1 MDIVK
6 ALDLLQDGQTLTLER
21 DAVYSV
27 WQGDCPL
34 RSGYY
39 FSNMAS
45 REENPYGEHRAALYL
60 KGKKNVT
67 IDGNGATL
75 LIHGVV
81 TPLLFDGCEGIT
93 VKNLTIDYARPTMSE
108 FVVERKEGD
117 GYVLYI
123 HEEFFFEVDD
133 NRLLWIGEKGED
145 GAPLWS
151 YSYKGDDV
159 LSMYYDPKNGQ
170 MKMMKRWGENIRPS
184 VPDFARIERIDPT
197 HVFVELKN
205 EGAFLPIGCTVQ
217 TRKIVRNEAGA
228 CFWYCKDVRLENV
241 QIRAMHGFGL
251 LSQYCENVTY
261 QGVTCLP
268 KAGRTVASNADF
280 FHYSGCKGNIL
291 VEGCRLAAGHDD
303 FINVHGTHL
312 RVMEWGQTEKRLRL
326 RFIHPQSWGFEAFR
340 AGDRIELIEWDTLL
354 PYAQAE
360 IVGVERVND
369 TDVSLILDREISV
382 KTLEK
387 DVVENATWTASLTVR
402 NNEFGGTGARG
413 ILCTTRQPILIE
425 NNTFTNV
432 NGGVLVVED
441 DCNFWFESGYT
452 RQIIFRNNR
461 LIGCAYGFEGEGCPL
476 IQVTPQVLSKTTN
489 EPVHGTLI
497 LENNTIEKGN
507 APDVVLHF
515 EHIARVVLKG
525 NSFNSEY
532 RIVQKNVG
540 ELCEEKK

>member
-6 ALDLLQDGQTLTLER
+6 ELRLLQDGQTLTLEK

-27 WQGDCPL
+27 WQGDCAL
-34 RSGYY
+34 RKGYY

-60 KGKKNVT
+60 KGKKNIT
-67 IDGNGATL
+67 IDGNGATI

-81 TPLLFDGCEGIT
+81 TPFLFDGCQGVT

-108 FVVERKEGD
+108 FFVEKQENNGYILHIPEEFLFEIDGNRLVWVGEQDGD
-117 GYVLYI
+117 G
-123 HEEFFFEVDD
+123 
-133 NRLLWIGEKGED
+133 NC
-145 GAPLWS
+145 LWS
-151 YSYKGDDV
+151 YPYKGDDV

-170 MKMMKRWGENIRPS
+170 MKMMKRWGDDIRPS
-184 VPDFARIERIDPT
+184 VPDFAYIERIDHT
-197 HVFVELKN
+197 HVRVELKN
-205 EGAFLPIGCTVQ
+205 ETDFLPLGCTVQ

-228 CFWYCKDVRLENV
+228 CFWYCKDIRLEGV
-241 QIRAMHGFGL
+241 QIFAMHGFGL

-261 QGVTCLP
+261 QKVTCVP
-268 KAGRTVASNADF
+268 KTGRTVASNADF
-280 FHYSGCKGNIL
+280 FHYSGCKGTIL
-291 VEGCRLAAGHDD
+291 VEGCKLAAGHDD

-312 RVMEWGQTEKRLRL
+312 RVVECDETGKTLRL

-340 AGDRIELIEWDTLL
+340 AGDKIELVEWDTLL

-360 IVGVERVND
+360 VARVERIDD
-369 TDVSLILDREISV
+369 TDVSLTLDRAVSV
-382 KTLEK
+382 KTVGK
-387 DVVENATWTASLTVR
+387 DVVENTTWTASLTVR

-452 RQIIFRNNR
+452 RQITFRNNY
-461 LIGCAYGFEGEGCPL
+461 IKGCAYGFEGEGCPL
-476 IQVTPQVLSKTTN
+476 IQITPQVLSKITDK
-489 EPVHGTLI
+489 PVHGSLI
-497 LENNTIEKGN
+497 LENNTFKKGDAPEISLQFEYIER
-507 APDVVLHF
+507 VL
-515 EHIARVVLKG
+515 LQG
-525 NSFNSEY
+525 NSFDTEY
-532 RIVQKNVG
+532 RVAQKCVG
-540 ELCEEKK
+540 AFVENK

>member
-1 MDIVK
+1 MNIVK
-6 ALDLLQDGQTLTLER
+6 DLNLLEDGQTLTLEK

-27 WQGDCPL
+27 WQGDCAL
-34 RSGYY
+34 RKGYY

-60 KGKKNVT
+60 KGKKNIT
-67 IDGNGATL
+67 IDGNGATI

-81 TPLLFDGCEGIT
+81 TPFLFDGCQGVT

-108 FVVERKEGD
+108 FLIEKKEEN
-117 GYVLYI
+117 GYILHI
-123 HEEFFFEVDD
+123 PEEFLFEIDG
-133 NRLLWIGEKGED
+133 NRLVWVGEKDRD
-145 GAPLWS
+145 GNCLWS
-151 YSYKGDDV
+151 YPYKGDDV

-170 MKMMKRWGENIRPS
+170 MKMMKRWGDDIRPS
-184 VPDFARIERIDPT
+184 VPDFACIKRIDHT
-197 HVFVELKN
+197 HVRVELKN
-205 EGAFLPIGCTVQ
+205 ETDFLPLGCTVQ

-228 CFWYCKDVRLENV
+228 CFWYCKDIRLEGV
-241 QIRAMHGFGL
+241 QIFAMHGFGL

-261 QGVTCLP
+261 QKVTCVP
-268 KAGRTVASNADF
+268 KTGRTVASNADF

-291 VEGCRLAAGHDD
+291 IEGCNLSAGHDD

-312 RVMEWGQTEKRLRL
+312 RVVDCDETGKTLRL

-340 AGDRIELIEWDTLL
+340 AGDKIELVEWDTLL

-360 IVGVERVND
+360 VACVERIDD
-369 TDVSLILDREISV
+369 TDVSLTLDKAMSV
-382 KTLEK
+382 KTVGK

-452 RQIIFRNNR
+452 RQIVFRNNY
-461 LIGCAYGFEGEGCPL
+461 IKGCAYGFEGEGCPL
-476 IQVTPQVLSKTTN
+476 IQITPQVLSKITDK
-489 EPVHGTLI
+489 PVHGSLI
-497 LENNTIEKGN
+497 LENNTFKKGDAPEISLQFEYIER
-507 APDVVLHF
+507 VL
-515 EHIARVVLKG
+515 LQG
-525 NSFNSEY
+525 NSFDAEY
-532 RIVQKNVG
+532 RVAQKCVG
-540 ELCEEKK
+540 AFVENK